1 MLKDF
6 QKTKNLDDGRKQTNK
21 LEGVTL
27 TPV

>member
-6 QKTKNLDDGRKQTNK
+6 QKTKNLDDVRKQTNK